1 MSQIAL
7 VTGASS
13 GVGRNAALSLA
24 KAGFTIIATGRR
36 MDALEETIAMAEG
49 ATVHAITCDVADEAS
64 VDHLFEEIKSK
75 VGRLDVV
82 FNNAGNNV
90 PSTNFGDLTLEQW
103 STVIDVNLTGAF
115 LIANRAYRMMRD
127 QSPQG
132 GRIINNGSISAHVP
146 RPGSAP
152 YTSSKHAITGLTRS
166 ISLDGRSH
174 NIACGQIDIGNA
186 ASEMTAKMGGG
197 VPQADGS
204 IKPEP
209 TMDVQNVGNAVVH
222 MASLPLDA
230 NILFMT
236 VMSNTMPFV
245 GRG

>member
-1 MSQIAL
+1 MTKTAL
-7 VTGASS
+7 VTG
-13 GVGRNAALSLA
+13 GGTGIGRSCALTLSENGYHVIL
-24 KAGFTIIATGRR
+24 TGRR
-36 MDALEETIAMAEG
+36 IETLEETVALIGADSASAIA
-49 ATVHAITCDVADEAS
+49 CDVTDADGVDAMYNQIEA
-64 VDHLFEEIKSK
+64 DH
-75 VGRLDVV
+75 GRLDIL

-90 PSTNFGDLTLEQW
+90 PAAPIGDIPVEDFLK
-103 STVIDVNLTGAF
+103 VINVNLIGAF
-115 LIANRAYRMMRD
+115 ICARGAFNLMRR

-132 GRIINNGSISAHVP
+132 GRIINNGSISAQVP

-166 ISLDGRSH
+166 ISLDGRPY

-197 VPQADGS
+197 VPQADLS

-209 TMDVQNVGNAVVH
+209 VMDVQHVADSVLH
-222 MASLPLDA
+222 MASLPLNA
-230 NILFMT
+230 NVQFMT
-236 VMSNTMPFV
+236 VMASSMPYI

>member
-1 MSQIAL
+1 MGKIAL
-7 VTGASS
+7 VTGGGS
-13 GVGRNAALSLA
+13 GVGRNAAITLA
-24 KAGFTIIATGRR
+24 DAGFNVIVTGRR
-36 MDALEETIAMAEG
+36 QETLDETADMANGDVIALPCDVSQENSVDALFG
-49 ATVHAITCDVADEAS
+49 N
-64 VDHLFEEIKSK
+64 IKSK
-75 VGRLDVV
+75 FDRLDVV

-90 PSTNFGDLTLEQW
+90 PSTNFGDLTFKDW
-103 STVIDVNLTGAF
+103 RTVIDVNLNGAF
-115 LIANRAYRMMRD
+115 LIANRAYQMMRD

-152 YTSSKHAITGLTRS
+152 YTSSKHAMTGLTRT
-166 ISLDGRSH
+166 ISLDGRQH

-204 IKPEP
+204 IKGEP
-209 TMDVQNVGNAVVH
+209 TMDVQNVGNAVLH

-230 NILFMT
+230 NVLFMT
-236 VMSNTMPFV
+236 IMSNTMPFV